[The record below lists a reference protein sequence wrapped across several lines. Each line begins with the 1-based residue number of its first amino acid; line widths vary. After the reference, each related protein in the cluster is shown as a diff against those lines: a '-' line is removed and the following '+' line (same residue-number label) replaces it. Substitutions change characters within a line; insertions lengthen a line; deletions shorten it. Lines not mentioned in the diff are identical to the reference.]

1 VDFQN
6 KTARSWKNDDIVMGV
21 FSGQLCV
28 LLLEDL
34 AELYL
39 RVFKQFIHIKFEVCM
54 MSECSEVFSAVPY
67 VHGSFFD
74 TLL

>member
-1 VDFQN
+1 
-6 KTARSWKNDDIVMGV
+6 MGV

-34 AELYL
+34 AELFL
-39 RVFKQFIHIKFEVCM
+39 SKQFIHIKFEVCM
-54 MSECSEVFSAVPY
+54 MNECSEVFSAVQPY